1 MSQRFGNYW
10 KSLKGEMATHS
21 RMLPW
26 RMPRTEEPG
35 GLQSTRLQSQIQLS
49 NWAHPTSSKSY
60 LEARR
65 AFPPKKP
72 CCTCDVEGQLSQAD
86 LFGRANKERPSH
98 QHNGLVGR
106 ADSPEKT
113 PMLGKIEGRRRRRG
127 RQRTRWLDGLTDS
140 STDTYTHDCV

>member
-1 MSQRFGNYW
+1 
-10 KSLKGEMATHS
+10 MATRS
-21 RMLPW
+21 STPAW

-86 LFGRANKERPSH
+86 LFGR
-98 QHNGLVGR
+98 Q
-106 ADSPEKT
+106 
-113 PMLGKIEGRRRRRG
+113 IRRG
-127 RQRTRWLDGLTDS
+127 PVTSITAWWEGPTHRKRPRCWERLRAGGGGGDDRGQDGWMASPTQALTHIHTTVS
-140 STDTYTHDCV
+140 KTET